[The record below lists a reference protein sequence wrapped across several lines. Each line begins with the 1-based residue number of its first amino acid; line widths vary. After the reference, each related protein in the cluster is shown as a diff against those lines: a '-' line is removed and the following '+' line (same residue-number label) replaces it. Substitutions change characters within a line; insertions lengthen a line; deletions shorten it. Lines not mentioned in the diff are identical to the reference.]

1 MSKSMKV
8 LAVVVFFSS
17 SMVAIA
23 QNEPIKVPKGHQIE
37 IQTSAICEMCQHAI
51 EYDLTFA
58 KGVKSADLNLDNKVV
73 TIVYNEN
80 KITPEELRS
89 RITKVGYHA
98 DFMARDSIA
107 YENLPMCCKDGNH
120 GTPKIQVPT
129 PRKNN

>member
-1 MSKSMKV
+1 MNMKT
-8 LAVVVFFSS
+8 LFSTITTFLVMTS
-17 SMVAIA
+17 FAQKEPVKVA
-23 QNEPIKVPKGHQIE
+23 KGHQVE
-37 IQTSAICEMCQHAI
+37 IQTSAICAMCQHAI

-73 TIVYNEN
+73 TIVYNED
-80 KITPEELRS
+80 KITPEELRT

-120 GTPKIQVPT
+120 GTPKVQKPT

>member
-1 MSKSMKV
+1 MIAMLLFIAS
-8 LAVVVFFSS
+8 F
-17 SMVAIA
+17 A
-23 QNEPIKVPKGHQIE
+23 QNEPIEVAKGHQID

-73 TIVYNEN
+73 TIVYNQD
-80 KITPEELRS
+80 KITPEELRT

-98 DFMARDSIA
+98 DYMARDSIA

-120 GTPKIQVPT
+120 GTPKVQVPT
-129 PRKNN
+129 PKKDN

>member
-1 MSKSMKV
+1 MKTSRMILTALLV
-8 LAVVVFFSS
+8 GVSLISF
-17 SMVAIA
+17 A
-23 QNEPIKVPKGHQIE
+23 QNEPVKVAKGYQVD

-80 KITPEELRS
+80 KITPEELRT

-120 GTPKIQVPT
+120 GTPKVQVPA
-129 PRKNN
+129 KKKDN